1 MIKIKNLTTKGEIYL
16 YGIIVDDSDAQWLR
30 DADGNLLG
38 YQFPAD
44 VKAQLDAL
52 KGLPIDVHI
61 SSDGGSCSA
70 GIAIANML
78 SAHDAPTTA
87 YIDSWAAS
95 IASVIAFN
103 CNKVVM
109 PENTF
114 LMIHN
119 PAGGGMG
126 EASFLRSIADWL
138 DKIRDTIAETY
149 AKHCN
154 GDIERI
160 KADMDKETWYT
171 AKEASE
177 LFDNVE
183 LVEANDIKA
192 VAQAMQ
198 SDGIDAVSKYKSA
211 PKELENTINE
221 AKNTIKDKL
230 SGKETVVNG
239 TENTIT
245 ENTTNEEDNNN
256 NIIIDTIL
264 NALKRSYGCYEK
276 ES

>member
-103 CNKVVM
+103 CNKVIM

-211 PKELENTINE
+211 PKEITITE
-221 AKNTIKDKL
+221 NTIKDEL

-239 TENTIT
+239 TENVIDGT

-264 NALKRSYGCYEK
+264 NALKRSYSYEK

>member
-30 DADGNLLG
+30 DEDGNILG

-44 VKAQLDAL
+44 VKAQLDSL

-61 SSDGGSCSA
+61 SSDGGSVSA

-78 SAHDAPTTA
+78 AAHDAPTVA

-103 CNKVVM
+103 CNKIIM

-114 LMIHN
+114 IMIHN

-126 EASFLRSIADWL
+126 ESSFLRSIADWL
-138 DKIRDTIAETY
+138 DKIRDTIADTY
-149 AKHCN
+149 AKHCG

-160 KADMDKETWYT
+160 KSAMDAETWYT
-171 AKEASE
+171 AREASE

-183 LVEANDIKA
+183 MVEANDVKA
-192 VAQAMQ
+192 VAQIMERG
-198 SDGIDAVSKYKSA
+198 GIEKLEYSKYNSA
-211 PKELENTINE
+211 PTAIKSKVNNSANDNSANANNDAEDVSNDVSNDV
-221 AKNTIKDKL
+221 KNILDKL
-230 SGKETVVNG
+230 QRSFNY
-239 TENTIT
+239 
-245 ENTTNEEDNNN
+245 EE
-256 NIIIDTIL
+256 
-264 NALKRSYGCYEK
+264 KG
-276 ES
+276 

>member
-103 CNKVVM
+103 CNKVIM

-211 PKELENTINE
+211 PKEI
-221 AKNTIKDKL
+221 TIKDEL

-239 TENTIT
+239 TENTT
-245 ENTTNEEDNNN
+245 NEAENTTNEEDNNNNDNNN

-264 NALKRSYGCYEK
+264 NALKRSYGNYEEK
-276 ES
+276 S